1 MPAFRIG
8 DQIYNNPVQLCL
20 DHVGGKWKLPI
31 IWRLRNGK
39 LRYSELK
46 RSLNEHLPEGQ
57 VSDRTLSIQLKE
69 LEQSGLIS
77 KKVYAE
83 IPPRTE
89 YTLTNLGE
97 EVIPC
102 IKSLQKLGASF
113 MQAMKAREL

>member
-8 DQIYNNPVQLCL
+8 DQVYNNPVQLCL
-20 DHVGGKWKLPI
+20 DHIGGKWKLPI
-31 IWRLRNGK
+31 IWRLRAGK

-46 RSLNEHLPEGQ
+46 RSLNEHLAEGR

-69 LEQSGLIS
+69 LEQSGLIL
-77 KKVYAE
+77 KKIFAE

-89 YTLTNLGE
+89 YSLTALGE

-102 IKSLQKLGASF
+102 IRSLQKLGASF
-113 MQAMKAREL
+113 KQAMRAVDV